1 MATVNKEEVKPIKNI
16 ISIQNLILKQKP
28 PVQHTWP
35 KTTLL
40 VTKSKKFRHLVLLLR
55 LGRLKTS
62 SDLEPTSPLKGLT
75 QELVAIQ
82 RQVEN
87 FFGTLF
93 KIEVFQNLKK
103 EAGPKPDSGVS
114 IFISRNLYIAI
125 YVYDYH
131 HLLPRWTWWCAK
143 EKMAIMMIMMMM
155 KCQLLAPPQLKKYLT
170 SVLRRTRGPSGLLS
184 RANTRT
190 RTRRQRA
197 M

>member
-28 PVQHTWP
+28 QVKLPRP
-35 KTTLL
+35 KTPLL
-40 VTKSKKFRHLVLLLR
+40 VTKSKIFRHLVLLLR

-62 SDLEPTSPLKGLT
+62 SDFEPTSPLKGLT

-103 EAGPKPDSGVS
+103 EAGPKPESGVS
-114 IFISRNLYIAI
+114 IFISRNLM
-125 YVYDYH
+125 DY
-131 HLLPRWTWWCAK
+131 C
-143 EKMAIMMIMMMM
+143 IS
-155 KCQLLAPPQLKKYLT
+155 
-170 SVLRRTRGPSGLLS
+170 SVNQIGKQKNEITH
-184 RANTRT
+184 
-190 RTRRQRA
+190 
-197 M
+197 